1 MQTFLP
7 YRDFRQCARVLDL
20 KRLGKQ
26 RVECLQIMTV
36 LVEGRSK
43 GWANHPAV
51 KMWQGYEY
59 TLMEYTRAMC
69 ERWRSLG
76 YIDNCENKTELLFLT
91 LPLDRGRPGPP
102 PWLGLKKLH
111 SSHRA
116 NLVRKDPARY
126 GRLFSEAPM
135 EGYWWPTKEGYSSIG
150 D

>member
-7 YRDFRQCARVLDL
+7 YRKFESCAKALDRR
-20 KRLGKQ
+20 RLGKQ

-36 LVEGRSK
+36 LVKGEGA
-43 GWANHPAV
+43 WANHPAV

-59 TLMEYTRAMC
+59 ALMSYTRAMC
-69 ERWRSLG
+69 ERWRSFG
-76 YIDNCENKTELLFLT
+76 YMDHCEARTEALFET
-91 LPLDRGRPGPP
+91 LPAERKLPKTP
-102 PWLGLKKLH
+102 PWLGLKVLH

-126 GRLFSEAPM
+126 GRLFKEAPI